1 MTVVGIPQVAAL
13 RPVPPV
19 VVVIDV
25 LRAFTTAAVALA
37 RGADGVVLAATP
49 DDALRIRDGLPG
61 SLAVKDGPPDPAF
74 DAYNSPALMERLD
87 VAGSTVVLATANGTV
102 GAVAA
107 GAAEV
112 LVCASFVVAG
122 ATARYLARDGRPA
135 TYVATGEDGR
145 AEEDVACAE
154 YLAAL
159 LDGRGGADPGPYLDR
174 AGRSD
179 LARRLEQ
186 AVRDGYPGVD
196 PDDVAYCL
204 AVDRYDF
211 AMVAARTDQY
221 LVLRVVPA

>member
-1 MTVVGIPQVAAL
+1 MARVVGIGQLTAL
-13 RPVPPV
+13 RPAPPV

-37 RGADGVVLAATP
+37 RGADVVVLAASP
-49 DDALRIRDGLPG
+49 DQALEVRARRPG

-74 DAYNSPALMERLD
+74 DAVNSPAVMAQLD
-87 VAGSTVVLATANGTV
+87 LAGSTVVLATTNGTV

-107 GAAEV
+107 DRADL

-122 ATARYLARDGRPA
+122 ATAAFLARDGRPV
-135 TYVATGEDGR
+135 TYVATGEEGR

-159 LDGRGGADPGPYLDR
+159 LDGGGADPAPYLAR

-179 LARRLEQ
+179 LARRLAQ
-186 AVRDGYPGVD
+186 GARDAYPGIH
-196 PDDVAYCL
+196 PDDVAHCL

-211 AMVAARTDQY
+211 TMVAARCGPD
-221 LVLRVVPA
+221 LLLRAVR

>member
-1 MTVVGIPQVAAL
+1 MTVVGIRELAAM

-37 RGADGVVLAATP
+37 GRADGVVLAATA
-49 DDALRIRDGLPG
+49 DQALTVRHRLPG

-74 DAYNSPALMERLD
+74 DAVNSPARMARLD
-87 VAGSTVVLATANGTV
+87 VAGVTVVLATTNGTV

-107 GAAEV
+107 GGADL

-122 ATARYLARDGRPA
+122 ATAAYLARDGRPV
-135 TYVATGEDGR
+135 TYVATGEEGR

-154 YLAAL
+154 YLMAL
-159 LDGRGGADPGPYLDR
+159 LDGGSPDPAPYLRR
-174 AGRSD
+174 AGQSELATR
-179 LARRLEQ
+179 LARHG
-186 AVRDGYPGVD
+186 RDGYPGIH

-211 AMVAARTDQY
+211 TMVATRTGPD
-221 LVLRVVPA
+221 LVLRAVR